1 MTNKKKCK
9 NSKKTSR
16 LLLSFAHTLKYKYVG
31 ERRQGLSAKEQT
43 FLLDGHPMPHLHHPL
58 TLNGTRTK
66 KARPR
71 VQLTEEHAIKLQMPM
86 IDERSGEVTEI
97 IFPNGR
103 VNYVLL
109 ARRNSRCP
117 ALNALH
123 KHMDEHGA
131 ELDKFLSKLDRNC
144 LKDDLGGGR
153 YIVSGF
159 ENMGRN
165 VSETVRPPTQPAL
178 RKSLKFVEH
187 ETLAKMIGRIFS
199 HISECIAKHCGNV
212 HEQNQALMQNRN
224 LVWPSLEHQNN
235 SKWNWMSSQ
244 FIVRRWGPALTTD
257 WPPEKDIVAAHT
269 DTGDLDCTTFNCY
282 RTGGGLRGKGGPVAN
297 TDFAAFEKATGG
309 AGYRVKTC
317 IEDTI
322 VVVVLNSKRQLH
334 GCIKSADDFIQDD
347 LAWTT
352 RIIPYIPQ
360 GVYNW
365 MISHPGD
372 IPFVDIP

>member
-1 MTNKKKCK
+1 MTKTKKNKNGKKA
-9 NSKKTSR
+9 SR
-16 LLLSFAHTLKYKYVG
+16 LLLSFVHTLKYNYVG
-31 ERRQGLSAKEQT
+31 ERRQGLSAKEQI
-43 FLLDGHPMPHLHHPL
+43 FLIDGHPMPHLHHSL
-58 TLNGTRTK
+58 TLHGTRTK

-71 VQLTEEHAIKLQMPM
+71 VQLTEEHAIKLQLPM

-109 ARRNSRCP
+109 ARRNSSCP
-117 ALNALH
+117 ALRALH

-131 ELDKFLSKLDRNC
+131 ELDEFLSKLDRNR
-144 LKDDLGGGR
+144 LTDDLGGGR

-159 ENMGRN
+159 GNMGRN
-165 VSETVRPPTQPAL
+165 VSKTVRPPTQPAL

-187 ETLAKMIGRIFS
+187 DKLAKMIGAIFS
-199 HISECIAKHCGNV
+199 HISECIAKHCGDV
-212 HEQNQALMQNRN
+212 HQGNQGLMQNRN
-224 LVWPSLEHQNN
+224 LVWPSLEYQQNT
-235 SKWNWMSSQ
+235 KWNWMSSQ
-244 FIVRRWGPALTTD
+244 FIVRRWGRALATD
-257 WPPEKDIVAAHT
+257 WPIEKETVAAHT
-269 DTGDLDCTTFNCY
+269 DMGDLDCTTFNCY
-282 RTGGGLRGKGGPVAN
+282 RTGGGLRGKGGPVAC
-297 TDFAAFEKATGG
+297 TDFAIFEKATGG

-365 MISHPGD
+365 MMGHPKDTPFLD
-372 IPFVDIP
+372 IP

>member
-1 MTNKKKCK
+1 MIKEKENKNGKKAPC
-9 NSKKTSR
+9 
-16 LLLSFAHTLKYKYVG
+16 LLLSLVHTLKYKCVG
-31 ERRQGLSAKEQT
+31 KRRQGLSAKEQT
-43 FLLDGHPMPHLHHPL
+43 FLIDGHPTLHLHHPL
-58 TLNGTRTK
+58 TLHGTRTK

-71 VQLTEEHAIKLQMPM
+71 VQLTEEHATKLQLPM

-103 VNYVLL
+103 VNYVLM
-109 ARRNSRCP
+109 ARRNSSCP
-117 ALNALH
+117 ALRALH

-131 ELDKFLSKLDRNC
+131 ELDKFLSKLDRNR

-159 ENMGRN
+159 GNMGRN
-165 VSETVRPPTQPAL
+165 VSKTVRPPTQPAL
-178 RKSLKFVEH
+178 RKSLKFVDH
-187 ETLAKMIGRIFS
+187 DKLAKMIGGIFS
-199 HISECIAKHCGNV
+199 RISECIAKYCGDV
-212 HEQNQALMQNRN
+212 HQGNQRLMQNPN
-224 LVWPSLEHQNN
+224 LVWPSLEHHQN

-244 FIVRRWGPALTTD
+244 FIVRRWGPAMATD
-257 WPPEKDIVAAHT
+257 WPPEKETIAAHT

-282 RTGGGLRGKGGPVAN
+282 RTGGGLRGKGGPVAC

-352 RIIPYIPQ
+352 RIIPYTPQ

-365 MISHPGD
+365 MTCHPRATPFLD
-372 IPFVDIP
+372 IP